1 MNVQRGDVV
10 LVDYPY
16 AAGGG
21 TKVRPVLVTQNDRDN
36 PRLLNT
42 IVAQITSVTRRA
54 LEPTQ
59 VLIKIATPEGQRSG
73 LRQNSVVNCVNLITL
88 DKDKVLRKLGSL
100 PDALMPQV
108 SQQLSEGSTGVAL
121 DLSRQSG
128 VGAWPNLAVE
138 RTGHPTDFLP
148 MRVSVGCGSRTPR
161 SRPAAASAIGKP
173 CRLLTADNSVYQC
186 YAVHQ

>member
-21 TKVRPVLVTQNDRDN
+21 TKVQPVLVIQNDRDN
-36 PRLLNT
+36 QRLLNT

-59 VLIKIATPEGQRSG
+59 LLIEIATPAGQRSG
-73 LRQNSVVNCVNLITL
+73 LRQNSVVNCVNLLTL

-100 PDALMPQV
+100 PDVLMQQINNCLKAAL
-108 SQQLSEGSTGVAL
+108 E
-121 DLSRQSG
+121 
-128 VGAWPNLAVE
+128 
-138 RTGHPTDFLP
+138 LP
-148 MRVSVGCGSRTPR
+148 
-161 SRPAAASAIGKP
+161 
-173 CRLLTADNSVYQC
+173 
-186 YAVHQ
+186 